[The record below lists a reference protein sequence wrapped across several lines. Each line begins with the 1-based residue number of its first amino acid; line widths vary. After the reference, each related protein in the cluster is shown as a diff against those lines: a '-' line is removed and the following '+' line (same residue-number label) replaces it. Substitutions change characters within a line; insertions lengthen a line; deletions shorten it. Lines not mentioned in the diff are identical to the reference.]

1 MAGQEAVVQA
11 LVNGLNSGRI
21 HHAFLFT
28 GTRGVG
34 KTTLARILAKC
45 LNCEQQVS
53 ATPCGECSACVDIDA
68 GRFVDLIEVDAASR
82 TKVDDTREL
91 LDNVQYAA
99 TRGRYK
105 VYLIDEVHMLSAS
118 SFNALLKTLEE
129 PPGHV
134 KFILATTDPQKIPVT
149 ILSRCVRF
157 NLRRMPA
164 EQINDYL
171 AERLTAEQIEFE
183 PAALQQIARA
193 GDGSMRDALS
203 LLDQALAHGSGRLQ
217 EQPVRTMLG
226 MVESHFIE
234 HLLTALQNNQA
245 DSLLTTAAEIYA
257 QGQSADRTL
266 QQLGEALHRI
276 AVLQQVPAYVDEND
290 QQLDKLREFAAAISS
305 EDIQL
310 YYQIAS
316 MGRSELAHAPDPR
329 IGLDMTLLRM
339 LAFRPV
345 EPQTAESQATKPSAA
360 ATQQMPKTQAT
371 QAPSSP
377 SSREQ
382 LAASVAASQS
392 KSQQVPSQVANQ
404 VASQATAS
412 DQADKQQSKPESP
425 QVGASSSDTSGPEAS
440 LSDSTANQSK
450 HVDDKKAQAEQPP
463 PKQTPPEPTQSEPKQ
478 TNELKSAAQ
487 DQPAGY
493 SAAEPAPADTV
504 ALDPEQW
511 SSLCQHLGFSG
522 PLRVLTQHLMPAI
535 TSDQGVLLFKMEER
549 DAHLHTQRWHQQLSQ
564 ALAEHLQ
571 APIKIKVQYT
581 NDTLQSPARMQA
593 AADDQAHREAHQVVE
608 SDAVINDLIETFDA
622 RIVPGS
628 VRPDKD
634 SQ

>member
-11 LVNGLNSGRI
+11 LVNGLNSGRV

-53 ATPCGECSACVDIDA
+53 ATPCGECGACVDIDA

-129 PPGHV
+129 PPEHV

-157 NLRRMPA
+157 NLRRMSA
-164 EQINDYL
+164 EQIHEYL
-171 AERLTAEQIEFE
+171 AERLNIEQIEFE
-183 PAALQQIARA
+183 PEALHQIARA

-203 LLDQALAHGSGRLQ
+203 LLDQALAHGSGQLR
-217 EQPVRTMLG
+217 EEPVRTMLG

-234 HLLTALQNNQA
+234 HLLDALQDNQA
-245 DSLLTTAAEIYA
+245 EALLSTAAEIHA

-266 QQLGEALHRI
+266 QQLAEALHRI
-276 AVLQQVPAYVDEND
+276 AVLQQVPGYQDDND
-290 QQLDKLREFAAAISS
+290 QQLDKLRGYAETISA
-305 EDIQL
+305 EDVQL
-310 YYQIAS
+310 YYQIATL
-316 MGRSELAHAPDPR
+316 GRSELAHAPDPR

-339 LAFRPV
+339 LAFQPLTGPEDGDGDSERRNNDTNTGGSGNPKAR
-345 EPQTAESQATKPSAA
+345 EQIRQQLEQASTTAGPAKTARAAADTGSSAA
-360 ATQQMPKTQAT
+360 SEQSPGSSAETA
-371 QAPSSP
+371 APVS
-377 SSREQ
+377 
-382 LAASVAASQS
+382 
-392 KSQQVPSQVANQ
+392 
-404 VASQATAS
+404 
-412 DQADKQQSKPESP
+412 PESDP
-425 QVGASSSDTSGPEAS
+425 DEHSPRP
-440 LSDSTANQSK
+440 
-450 HVDDKKAQAEQPP
+450 DDDARPAEQ
-463 PKQTPPEPTQSEPKQ
+463 
-478 TNELKSAAQ
+478 
-487 DQPAGY
+487 
-493 SAAEPAPADTV
+493 V

-511 SSLCQHLGFSG
+511 PELCQHLGFSG
-522 PLRVLTQHLMPAI
+522 PLRVLAQHLLPAV
-535 TSDQGVLLFKMEER
+535 TADAGVLLFRMEER
-549 DAHLHTQRWHQQLSQ
+549 DAHLHTQRLHQQLTRD
-564 ALAEHLQ
+564 LAEHLQ

-581 NDTLQSPARMQA
+581 GETLASPARRQA
-593 AADDQAHREAHQVVE
+593 AADDQAHRKAHQVVA
-608 SDAVINDLIETFDA
+608 DDTVINDLIETFDA

-628 VRPDKD
+628 VRPGGGKPDGNRQSAANGARNGK
-634 SQ
+634 

>member
-1 MAGQEAVVQA
+1 MNAQNNLLGSSDTAGDGGPQQYRVLARRWRPQNFSQMAGQEAVVQA

-53 ATPCGECSACVDIDA
+53 ATPCGECSACLDIDA

-129 PPGHV
+129 PPEHV

-171 AERLTAEQIEFE
+171 AERLTAESIEFE

-217 EQPVRTMLG
+217 EHPVRTMLG

-234 HLLTALQNNQA
+234 RLISALQYNQA
-245 DSLLTTAAEIYA
+245 DVLLATAAEIYA

-266 QQLGEALHRI
+266 QQLAEGLHRI
-276 AVLQQVPAYVDEND
+276 AVLQQLPDYTDDND
-290 QQLDKLREFAAAISS
+290 QQLEKLREFAAQINS

-329 IGLDMTLLRM
+329 IGLEMTLLRM
-339 LAFRPV
+339 LAFKPAD
-345 EPQTAESQATKPSAA
+345 PQSATAQ
-360 ATQQMPKTQAT
+360 PKTKT
-371 QAPSSP
+371 QTVQQPPAA

-382 LAASVAASQS
+382 LAAAVGATKKPPRGNIPASDDKNHSPAVA
-392 KSQQVPSQVANQ
+392 QVPPAE
-404 VASQATAS
+404 AS
-412 DQADKQQSKPESP
+412 DQNKWSQGGEPKSAEHSGGKDKDQDQQKP
-425 QVGASSSDTSGPEAS
+425 ASQQPDNSSVAEPMD
-440 LSDSTANQSK
+440 DSAG
-450 HVDDKKAQAEQPP
+450 AQAE
-463 PKQTPPEPTQSEPKQ
+463 S
-478 TNELKSAAQ
+478 
-487 DQPAGY
+487 
-493 SAAEPAPADTV
+493 V
-504 ALDPEQW
+504 ALDPDQW
-511 SSLCQHLGFSG
+511 SGLCQHLGFSG
-522 PLRVLTQHLMPAI
+522 PLRVLSQHLMPAV
-535 TSDQGVLLFKMEER
+535 TTDPGVLLFKMEER
-549 DAHLHTQRWHQQLSQ
+549 DAHLHTQRLHKQLNQ
-564 ALAEHLQ
+564 ALGEHLQ
-571 APIKIKVQYT
+571 SPIKVKVQYT

-593 AADDQAHREAHQVVE
+593 AADDKANRKAHQTVA

-628 VRPDKD
+628 VRPDKNTE
-634 SQ
+634 

>member
-1 MAGQEAVVQA
+1 MNAQNNLLNSSDAASDGGPQEYRVLARRWRPQNFSQMAGQEAVVQA

-53 ATPCGECSACVDIDA
+53 ATPCGECSACLDIDA

-129 PPGHV
+129 PPEHV

-203 LLDQALAHGSGRLQ
+203 LLDQALAHGSGRLH

-234 HLLTALQNNQA
+234 HLISALQHNQA
-245 DSLLTTAAEIYA
+245 DALLNTAAEIYA

-266 QQLGEALHRI
+266 QQLAEGLHRI
-276 AVLQQVPAYVDEND
+276 AVLQQLPDYTDDND
-290 QQLDKLREFAAAISS
+290 QQLDKLRAFAKQISS

-339 LAFRPV
+339 LAFKPV
-345 EPQTAESQATKPSAA
+345 DPQSTTAQQTTKAQALQQPSATSSRAQLAATVGATKKPLQDKTPGSHDNDNLSAA
-360 ATQQMPKTQAT
+360 A
-371 QAPSSP
+371 
-377 SSREQ
+377 
-382 LAASVAASQS
+382 
-392 KSQQVPSQVANQ
+392 QVPPAETVDKKKPPADQLESAQL
-404 VASQATAS
+404 S
-412 DQADKQQSKPESP
+412 DDKGQNRKKPES
-425 QVGASSSDTSGPEAS
+425 QQFD
-440 LSDSTANQSK
+440 DSPAVES
-450 HVDDKKAQAEQPP
+450 VDDSAGEQITADS
-463 PKQTPPEPTQSEPKQ
+463 QTER
-478 TNELKSAAQ
+478 
-487 DQPAGY
+487 
-493 SAAEPAPADTV
+493 V

-511 SSLCQHLGFSG
+511 SDLCQHLGFSG
-522 PLRVLTQHLMPAI
+522 PLRVLSQHLMPAV
-535 TSDQGVLLFKMEER
+535 TTDPGVLLFKMEER
-549 DAHLHTQRWHQQLSQ
+549 DAHLHTQRLHKQLSQ
-564 ALAEHLQ
+564 ALGEHLQ
-571 APIKIKVQYT
+571 SPIKVKVQYT

-593 AADDQAHREAHQVVE
+593 AAEDKAHRKAHQAVA
-608 SDAVINDLIETFDA
+608 SDTVINDLIETFDA

-628 VRPDKD
+628 VRPDENAE
-634 SQ
+634 

>member
-1 MAGQEAVVQA
+1 MLARRWRPRDFSQMAGQEAVVQA

-53 ATPCGECSACVDIDA
+53 AEPCGECSACVAIDE

-129 PPGHV
+129 PPAHV

-171 AERLTAEQIEFE
+171 SKRLNDEQIEFE
-183 PAALQQIARA
+183 APALQAIARA

-203 LLDQALAHGSGRLQ
+203 LLDQALAHGNGRLR
-217 EQPVRTMLG
+217 EEPVQTMLG
-226 MVESHFIE
+226 MVEFRFIE
-234 HLLTALQNNQA
+234 QLLSALQTH
-245 DSLLTTAAEIYA
+245 DSAELLQIAAEIYA

-266 QQLGEALHRI
+266 QQLAEALHRI
-276 AVLQQVPAYVDEND
+276 AVLQQVPEYTDSNN
-290 QQLDKLREFAAAISS
+290 QQLDDLKEFASLLPA
-305 EDIQL
+305 EDVQL
-310 YYQIAS
+310 YYQIANL
-316 MGRSELAHAPDPR
+316 GRSELAHAPDPR

-345 EPQTAESQATKPSAA
+345 
-360 ATQQMPKTQAT
+360 
-371 QAPSSP
+371 APSSDDQSADP
-377 SSREQ
+377 PKR
-382 LAASVAASQS
+382 AASPAPAASQS
-392 KSQQVPSQVANQ
+392 SPVAAPITGQATPRAALAESPRPPVEPPIDTPRTDAPIVQQVSEAAPA
-404 VASQATAS
+404 
-412 DQADKQQSKPESP
+412 
-425 QVGASSSDTSGPEAS
+425 ASSDAAPMT
-440 LSDSTANQSK
+440 LD
-450 HVDDKKAQAEQPP
+450 AERWP
-463 PKQTPPEPTQSEPKQ
+463 
-478 TNELKSAAQ
+478 
-487 DQPAGY
+487 G
-493 SAAEPAPADTV
+493 
-504 ALDPEQW
+504 
-511 SSLCQHLGFSG
+511 LCRQLGFSG
-522 PLRVLTQHLMPAI
+522 PLRVLAQHLMPGEHV
-535 TSDQGVLLFKMEER
+535 DQGVLLFKMEER
-549 DAHLHTQRWHQQLSQ
+549 DAHLHTQRLHKQLSQ
-564 ALAEHLQ
+564 ALVEHLQ
-571 APIKIKVQYT
+571 TPVKVKVQYT
-581 NDTLQSPARMQA
+581 NDTLETPARLQA
-593 AADDQAHREAHQVVE
+593 AADDQAHRKAHQVVAE
-608 SDAVINDLIETFDA
+608 DTVINDLIETFDA

-628 VRPDKD
+628 VRPDD
-634 SQ
+634 GAG